1 MRIKINP
8 QTLLEFRG
16 SHLKVTQ
23 EYYAR
28 YEKINNILLENPEIV
43 TIFHRDA
50 SKGCRS
56 EERRRAS
63 MFTSD
68 QFLRAILVMEIE
80 QLSLRSTAIRVDD
93 SEFLRRFVGIR
104 HGSVMDYTTLSKV
117 YKAIRP
123 ETWKRINA
131 RLGQWAIGQEK
142 VTGESLR
149 VDTTAYETDVH
160 YPTGSS
166 LLWDGY
172 RVLSRWIREVREYDS
187 EVVGDGR
194 VQDRVVKRIAFRI
207 ARRAS
212 QKEKG
217 RGKLKGLYAALLSHV
232 EWVLEWSGEVAA
244 ECEKGLAEGVYDP
257 EMARIIQGLLVRR
270 APYVEPIRRALDQ
283 ARRRVMYG
291 EVVPNDEKIFS
302 LFETHTELLKRG
314 KAGKPLEFGHM
325 VLLGQVENKF
335 ISEYE
340 VFEKRPNEALLV
352 DGILGRHKKMFGE
365 YPDNFT
371 ADRGFYESTEQL
383 GALEEEIA
391 NVSIAKKGSRSEE
404 ELEREH
410 DPVFK
415 TLQGFR
421 AGIEGTIS
429 YLKRCFKMARC
440 LYRSFKT
447 YCASVGGHVF
457 AHNLV
462 VLARL

>member
-23 EYYAR
+23 EYYAK
-28 YEKINNILLENPEIV
+28 YERINEILSENPEIV

-50 SKGCRS
+50 SMGCRS
-56 EERRRAS
+56 EERQRAS
-63 MFTSD
+63 TFSSD

-80 QLSLRSTAIRVDD
+80 QLSLRSTVIRIDD
-93 SEFLRRFVGIR
+93 SEFLGRFVGIPC
-104 HGSVMDYTTLSKV
+104 GSVMDYTTLSKV

-123 ETWKRINA
+123 GTWKRINA
-131 RLGQWAIGQEK
+131 RLGQWAIGEGAI
-142 VTGESLR
+142 TGELLR

-160 YPTGSS
+160 YPTDSS
-166 LLWDGY
+166 LLWDSY
-172 RVLSRWIREVREYDS
+172 RVLSRWIGEVRAYDS

-194 VQDRVVKRIAFRI
+194 LQERVVKRIAFRI

-212 QKEKG
+212 HKEKH
-217 RGKLKGLYAALLSHV
+217 RAKLKRLYEALLSHV
-232 EWVLEWSGEVAA
+232 ECVLEWSVEVAA
-244 ECEKGLAEGVYDP
+244 GCEKGLAEGVYEP
-257 EMARIIQGLLVRR
+257 QMARIIQGLLARR
-270 APYVEPIRRALDQ
+270 ALFVEPITRALDQ
-283 ARRRVMYG
+283 ARRRVMCG
-291 EVVPNDEKIFS
+291 EVVPNGEKIFS
-302 LFETHTELLKRG
+302 LFESHTELLKRG

-325 VLLGQVENKF
+325 VLLGQVEKKF
-335 ISEYE
+335 ISDYE

-352 DGILGRHKKMFGE
+352 DGILERHEEMFGYCPE
-365 YPDNFT
+365 NFT

-383 GALEEEIA
+383 RSLEEVIA

-415 TLQGFR
+415 MLQGFR

-440 LYRSFKT
+440 IYRSFKT
-447 YCASVGGHVF
+447 YCSSVGCHVF

-462 VLARL
+462 VLSRL